1 MWTLHCISTV
11 LSWRTA
17 VVVCVYTVVFANQTN
32 EPTSSY
38 IATKGLLGSQ
48 KLKILL
54 RVYRAVCTVES
65 G

>member
-1 MWTLHCISTV
+1 MDSPLHQ
-11 LSWRTA
+11 LSA
-17 VVVCVYTVVFANQTN
+17 ELEDCCVCVYTVVLANQTN